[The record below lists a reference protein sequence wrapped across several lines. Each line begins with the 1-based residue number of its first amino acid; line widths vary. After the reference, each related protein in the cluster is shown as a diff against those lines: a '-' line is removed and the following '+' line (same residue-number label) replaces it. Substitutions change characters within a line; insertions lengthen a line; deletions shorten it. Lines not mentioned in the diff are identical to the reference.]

1 MSALRFFSSFI
12 SGLFYQSNIYDNRSM
27 LNYGM
32 PQRSYSLSTGY
43 DGSSGY
49 PGLLYNQ
56 QTVEQYLAIMD
67 MLAELFMFS
76 VTGLAVRYIS
86 EAVLESM
93 KPSVSV
99 YVTAEDEKLSNKY
112 IDKCYKYLDKIGYK
126 DIIYR
131 ILPEFV
137 YYGNYSF
144 ALDED
149 FNLLNLYDPY
159 CAISLLGKNQE
170 EIGYILNTPNGMA
183 FARKSDSNIFRIG
196 NLDMMLYS
204 RNYDIKLSEEE
215 MLEISNSRR
224 ARNFSKFYNQ
234 SSLLKQNSGYIREYV
249 FSASLPLFY
258 YSRVKLREY
267 IIKDLIIMLI
277 TIRDLLFPTVLT
289 LSHDYAGTN
298 AGFQVV
304 NLVDQLEN
312 ILNSYVDIGG
322 IIGVKSDLT
331 RILNTLTYSIR
342 VLPDYKGAISSLNG
356 LDTSRFLEKVDRY
369 KGDLTELL
377 ENILSDIGIPIEAF
391 TSKSTYW
398 ESLRQSERFS
408 SKVNSVVSTIE
419 NSFKNL
425 LEKYLKSKYPDL
437 KQKNNFVSIK
447 LFDDP
452 MGRISK
458 SSNALETV
466 SSYLSGSLD
475 LIESMVEKVNNEYYN
490 KEELINF
497 IKTNLSYV
505 ISNIETIV
513 NWEKVK
519 EGEGEE
525 EDYLDDE
532 DEDSFYRETPEETD
546 EEPEEITEEPEET
559 EESEEP
565 EETE

>member
-1 MSALRFFSSFI
+1 MSALRFFSSFLA
-12 SGLFYQSNIYDNRSM
+12 GLFYQSNIYDNRSM
-27 LNYGM
+27 LNAGM
-32 PQRSYSLSTGY
+32 PQRIYNSSIGGYSATT
-43 DGSSGY
+43 GY

-93 KPSVSV
+93 KPNISV
-99 YVTAEDEKLSNKY
+99 YVEHEEEKLSNKY
-112 IDKCYKYLDKIGYK
+112 IDKCYKYLDRIGYK

-131 ILPEFV
+131 ILPEFI

-149 FNLLNLYDPY
+149 YNLLNLYDPY

-170 EIGYILNTPNGMA
+170 EVGYILNTPAGMA
-183 FARKSDSNIFRIG
+183 FAKKSDSNIFRIG

-204 RNYDIKLSEEE
+204 RTYDIKLTEEE
-215 MLEISNSRR
+215 MLEVSNSRR
-224 ARNFSKFYNQ
+224 ARNFSKFYNN
-234 SSLLKQNSGYIREYV
+234 SSLFKQNSGYIREYV
-249 FSASLPLFY
+249 FAASLPLFY

-322 IIGVKSDLT
+322 IIGVKSDLS

-342 VLPDYKGAISSLNG
+342 VLPDYKGAISGLNG
-356 LDTSRFLEKVDRY
+356 LDTSKFLEKVDRY
-369 KGDLTELL
+369 KGDLSELL

-408 SKVNSVVSTIE
+408 SKVNSVVGTIE
-419 NSFKNL
+419 N
-425 LEKYLKSKYPDL
+425 
-437 KQKNNFVSIK
+437 
-447 LFDDP
+447 
-452 MGRISK
+452 
-458 SSNALETV
+458 
-466 SSYLSGSLD
+466 
-475 LIESMVEKVNNEYYN
+475 
-490 KEELINF
+490 
-497 IKTNLSYV
+497 
-505 ISNIETIV
+505 
-513 NWEKVK
+513 
-519 EGEGEE
+519 
-525 EDYLDDE
+525 
-532 DEDSFYRETPEETD
+532 
-546 EEPEEITEEPEET
+546 
-559 EESEEP
+559 
-565 EETE
+565 